1 MLVSTWIDTL
11 DLEYGLDVVYM
22 VHLLFFSTF
31 KSKFQS
37 QSDMFQ
43 TPGTALAFS
52 LALCPWANCLISLSL
67 SFIMCK
73 MRVIITLS
81 QDCFKAN
88 MVESQFHHWY
98 HSKFYQSS
106 KSRFWILFFSL
117 HCICNACEHLRFYQ
131 FHIKISMNRN

>member
-67 SFIMCK
+67 SFVMCK

-81 QDCFKAN
+81 QDCFKD
-88 MVESQFHHWY
+88 
-98 HSKFYQSS
+98 
-106 KSRFWILFFSL
+106 
-117 HCICNACEHLRFYQ
+117 
-131 FHIKISMNRN
+131 